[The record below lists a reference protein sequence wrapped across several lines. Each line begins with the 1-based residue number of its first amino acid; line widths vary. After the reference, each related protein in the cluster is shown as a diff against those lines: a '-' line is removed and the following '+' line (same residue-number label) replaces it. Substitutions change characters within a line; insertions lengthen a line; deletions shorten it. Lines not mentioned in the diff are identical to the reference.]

1 MYGSAIQRVVYG
13 KVGVMIDW
21 GSRRLD
27 TPVLPPR
34 RGTQWSGDVLIH
46 SPRWRRG
53 GRSRRRSGLNRFGRF
68 ALEAWSEL
76 APSVLSQIP
85 DPNKHFSELGE
96 EAESQ
101 WADLWPQLAGPDSPG
116 EDFFVKAGR
125 IEAAKLQA
133 EEMIREELLTPPV
146 DEQDLDDGDGPGPLA
161 DVIQAWREVAEDGD
175 QG

>member
-1 MYGSAIQRVVYG
+1 
-13 KVGVMIDW
+13 
-21 GSRRLD
+21 
-27 TPVLPPR
+27 
-34 RGTQWSGDVLIH
+34 
-46 SPRWRRG
+46 
-53 GRSRRRSGLNRFGRF
+53 LNRFGRF